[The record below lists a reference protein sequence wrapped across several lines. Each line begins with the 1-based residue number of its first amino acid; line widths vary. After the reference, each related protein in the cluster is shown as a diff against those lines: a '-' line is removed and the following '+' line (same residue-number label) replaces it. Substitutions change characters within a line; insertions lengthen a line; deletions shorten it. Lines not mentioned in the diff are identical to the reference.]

1 MQQCAFVVQP
11 GGKSGQLMV
20 FADDAVAGN
29 EEQNGIVPTGV
40 AHGASSLRLAD
51 ALCYVAVTARLTIRY
66 GAQGVPY
73 ALLKDCAVQFDGY
86 VPHMK
91 LLLKIGVYLLTDK
104 ELQRRCWWVGY
115 ARVWVCVYVCD
126 GAAVVR
132 YP

>member
-1 MQQCAFVVQP
+1 
-11 GGKSGQLMV
+11 MV

-73 ALLKDCAVQFDGY
+73 ALLKDCAVRFDGY

-91 LLLKIGVYLLTDK
+91 LFLKIGVYLPTDK
-104 ELQRRCWWVGY
+104 ELQRGCWRIGY
-115 ARVWVCVYVCD
+115 ARVWVCVYYVCD
-126 GAAVVR
+126 GAVVVR